1 MHSFDFIPYITK
13 FNEFLII
20 RDLTKNTR
28 DSYNCFLKCY
38 LSWID
43 QNLRLPP
50 EKVSFSQIRSY
61 ILYLKEVKKL
71 SNRSINAYISQI
83 RFLGYTN
90 VGKSSERGSKDA
102 FPIVHGTITNSDIQE
117 VKVRLKDNEFKN
129 AIIVETQ
136 LGRLW
141 YLFLEEQINYTPE
154 VIGIDDSG
162 EIIYSIGF

>member
-61 ILYLKEVKKL
+61 ILYLNEVKKL

-83 RFLGYTN
+83 CFLHLY
-90 VGKSSERGSKDA
+90 VIKKPWD
-102 FPIVHGTITNSDIQE
+102 
-117 VKVRLKDNEFKN
+117 RLCHSF
-129 AIIVETQ
+129 
-136 LGRLW
+136 
-141 YLFLEEQINYTPE
+141 
-154 VIGIDDSG
+154 
-162 EIIYSIGF
+162 